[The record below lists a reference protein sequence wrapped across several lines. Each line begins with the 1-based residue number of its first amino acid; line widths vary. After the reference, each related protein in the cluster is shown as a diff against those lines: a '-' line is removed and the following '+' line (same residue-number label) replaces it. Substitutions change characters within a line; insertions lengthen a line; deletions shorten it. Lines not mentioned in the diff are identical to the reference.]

1 MSFGTILTMAGGLG
15 LFLFGMELMS
25 DSIEKVAGARLRR
38 ILEIFTTNRF
48 MGMIVGIIFTGIIQ
62 SSSACTVMVVSF
74 VNSGLMNLY
83 QAAGVILGANI
94 GTTITSQLVSFNL
107 SKIAPLIL
115 LVGVVVMM
123 FTKKEKVRK
132 VAEVVVGFGILFVGL
147 STMSQAMAN
156 MKNEPQVVN
165 LLMSLKNPFLA
176 TLMGFALTAIIQSSS
191 VTVSIVLLLANQDLL
206 PLPITLY
213 IILGCNIGA
222 CATAM
227 LASMTGKKDAKRAA
241 LIHLLFNIIGTVII
255 YIALFVA
262 GDQIV
267 ELIKS
272 ISADNGRFVANAH
285 TLIKIAQV
293 IMLFP
298 FTGWLVKMTYL
309 IVPGEDQKVGYR
321 ESYQLKYIG
330 DKVVFNPATAVVE
343 VIKELERMASLAE
356 ENLNRAMNAL
366 ITLDEEDIE
375 EVYEVEKN
383 INFLNH
389 AITDYLVKINQTTLP
404 IEDLNSLGALF
415 HVVNDI
421 ERIGDHAENVADA
434 ARQRKEEGV
443 SISKEAQKE
452 LGDMLEMVNKII
464 RYAVEM
470 FAKSDESHMQEI
482 VTLEDQVDEKE
493 RELQKKHVER
503 LTKGECSPEAGMI
516 LLRYRIRTGESSR
529 PCHQY
534 RFCHYHRRGCRRRRY
549 QTVINWKVSIAT
561 SHAKIEWNTSMGAC
575 AQARLVHSIFIRR
588 QPSMK

>member
-25 DSIEKVAGARLRR
+25 DSIEKVAGAKLRR

-132 VAEVVVGFGILFVGL
+132 VAEVIVGFGILFVGL

-176 TLMGFALTAIIQSSS
+176 TLMGFALTAVIQSSS

-227 LASMTGKKDAKRAA
+227 LASMTGKKDANRAA

-285 TLIKIAQV
+285 TMIKIAQV

-343 VIKELERMASLAE
+343 VVKELERMASLAE

-434 ARQRKEEGV
+434 ARQRKEEGI

-470 FAKSDESHMQEI
+470 FAKSDETHMQEI

-516 LLRYRIRTGESSR
+516 FSDIVSGLERVADHATNIAFAITTEEEMDEG
-529 PCHQY
+529 
-534 RFCHYHRRGCRRRRY
+534 
-549 QTVINWKVSIAT
+549 KV
-561 SHAKIEWNTSMGAC
+561 NN
-575 AQARLVHSIFIRR
+575 
-588 QPSMK
+588 

>member
-1 MSFGTILTMAGGLG
+1 MFWFFGRESREIEGLKMSFGTILTMAGGLG

-25 DSIEKVAGARLRR
+25 DSIKKVAGARLRR

-516 LLRYRIRTGESSR
+516 FSDI
-529 PCHQY
+529 
-534 RFCHYHRRGCRRRRY
+534 
-549 QTVINWKVSIAT
+549 VSGLERVADHATNIAFAIT
-561 SHAKIEWNTSMGAC
+561 TEEDAEDGDIK
-575 AQARLVHSIFIRR
+575 R
-588 QPSMK
+588 

>member
-1 MSFGTILTMAGGLG
+1 MAGGLG

-25 DSIEKVAGARLRR
+25 DSIEKVAGAKLRR

-176 TLMGFALTAIIQSSS
+176 TLMGFALTAVIQSSS

-285 TLIKIAQV
+285 TMIKIAQV

-343 VIKELERMASLAE
+343 VVKELERMASLAE

-434 ARQRKEEGV
+434 ARQRKEEGI

-470 FAKSDESHMQEI
+470 FAKSDETHMQEI
-482 VTLEDQVDEKE
+482 ITLEDQVDEKE
-493 RELQKKHVER
+493 RELQKRHVER

-516 LLRYRIRTGESSR
+516 FSDIVSGLERVADHATNIAFAITTEEEMDEG
-529 PCHQY
+529 
-534 RFCHYHRRGCRRRRY
+534 
-549 QTVINWKVSIAT
+549 KV
-561 SHAKIEWNTSMGAC
+561 NN
-575 AQARLVHSIFIRR
+575 
-588 QPSMK
+588 

>member
-1 MSFGTILTMAGGLG
+1 MAGGLG

-25 DSIEKVAGARLRR
+25 DSIEKVAGAKLRR

-176 TLMGFALTAIIQSSS
+176 TLMGFALTAVIQSSS

-298 FTGWLVKMTYL
+298 FTSWLVKMTYL

-366 ITLDEEDIE
+366 ITLDEEDIA

-516 LLRYRIRTGESSR
+516 FSDI
-529 PCHQY
+529 
-534 RFCHYHRRGCRRRRY
+534 
-549 QTVINWKVSIAT
+549 VSGLERVADHATNIAFAIT
-561 SHAKIEWNTSMGAC
+561 TEEDAEDGDIK
-575 AQARLVHSIFIRR
+575 R
-588 QPSMK
+588 

>member
-1 MSFGTILTMAGGLG
+1 MAGGLG

-25 DSIEKVAGARLRR
+25 DSIEKVAGAKLRR

-176 TLMGFALTAIIQSSS
+176 TLMGFALTAVIQSSS

-285 TLIKIAQV
+285 TMIKIAQV

-298 FTGWLVKMTYL
+298 FTSWLVKMTYL

-343 VIKELERMASLAE
+343 VVKELERMASLAE

-434 ARQRKEEGV
+434 ARQRKEEGI

-470 FAKSDESHMQEI
+470 FAKSDETHMQEI

-516 LLRYRIRTGESSR
+516 FSDIVSGLERVADHATNIAFAITTEEEMDEG
-529 PCHQY
+529 
-534 RFCHYHRRGCRRRRY
+534 
-549 QTVINWKVSIAT
+549 KV
-561 SHAKIEWNTSMGAC
+561 NN
-575 AQARLVHSIFIRR
+575 
-588 QPSMK
+588 

>member
-516 LLRYRIRTGESSR
+516 FSDI
-529 PCHQY
+529 
-534 RFCHYHRRGCRRRRY
+534 
-549 QTVINWKVSIAT
+549 VSGLERVADHANNIAFAIT
-561 SHAKIEWNTSMGAC
+561 TEEDAEDGDIK
-575 AQARLVHSIFIRR
+575 R
-588 QPSMK
+588 

>member
-1 MSFGTILTMAGGLG
+1 MAGGLG

-107 SKIAPLIL
+107 YKIAPLIL
-115 LVGVVVMM
+115 LAGVVVMM

-516 LLRYRIRTGESSR
+516 FSDI
-529 PCHQY
+529 
-534 RFCHYHRRGCRRRRY
+534 
-549 QTVINWKVSIAT
+549 VSGLERVADHATNIAFAIT
-561 SHAKIEWNTSMGAC
+561 TEEDAEDGDIK
-575 AQARLVHSIFIRR
+575 R
-588 QPSMK
+588 

>member
-1 MSFGTILTMAGGLG
+1 MAGGLG

-285 TLIKIAQV
+285 TMIKIAQV

-343 VIKELERMASLAE
+343 VVKELERMASLAE

-470 FAKSDESHMQEI
+470 FAKSDETHMQEI
-482 VTLEDQVDEKE
+482 ITLEDQVDEKE

-516 LLRYRIRTGESSR
+516 FSDI
-529 PCHQY
+529 
-534 RFCHYHRRGCRRRRY
+534 
-549 QTVINWKVSIAT
+549 VSGLERVADHATNIAFAIT
-561 SHAKIEWNTSMGAC
+561 TEDEMDEGKTN
-575 AQARLVHSIFIRR
+575 
-588 QPSMK
+588 

>member
-343 VIKELERMASLAE
+343 VVKELERMASLAE

-470 FAKSDESHMQEI
+470 FAKSDETHMQEI
-482 VTLEDQVDEKE
+482 ITLEDQVDEKE
-493 RELQKKHVER
+493 RELQKNHVER

-516 LLRYRIRTGESSR
+516 FSDI
-529 PCHQY
+529 
-534 RFCHYHRRGCRRRRY
+534 
-549 QTVINWKVSIAT
+549 VSGLERVADHATNIAFAIT
-561 SHAKIEWNTSMGAC
+561 TEDEMDEGKTN
-575 AQARLVHSIFIRR
+575 
-588 QPSMK
+588 

>member
-1 MSFGTILTMAGGLG
+1 MAGGLG

-267 ELIKS
+267 EFIKS

-516 LLRYRIRTGESSR
+516 FSDI
-529 PCHQY
+529 
-534 RFCHYHRRGCRRRRY
+534 
-549 QTVINWKVSIAT
+549 VSGLERVADHATNIAFAIT
-561 SHAKIEWNTSMGAC
+561 TEEDAEDGDIK
-575 AQARLVHSIFIRR
+575 R
-588 QPSMK
+588 